1 MTWQPLTRV
10 PDVVQQALLDAARA
24 SIISL
29 DTYAGVSRAEN
40 DMLAVD
46 LVDGRRI
53 HVSFKTIAKAAEKF
67 GARDAVRYDMQGRAI
82 VGKEGLGLAAHAV
95 VDIKT
100 QAFLDVSCEIRWR
113 DRDGR

>member
-1 MTWQPLTRV
+1 MTWQPLTHV
-10 PDVVQQALLDAARA
+10 PDPVQQALLDAVRA
-24 SIISL
+24 SIMAL
-29 DTYAGVSRAEN
+29 DTHAGVSRAEN

-46 LVDGRRI
+46 LPDGRRI
-53 HVSFKTIAKAAEKF
+53 HVAFKTIAKAAEKF

-100 QAFLDVSCEIRWR
+100 QAFLDVSCEVRWR
-113 DRDGR
+113 GGDGP